1 MLTIGQVV
9 TDLKGQVILHSQFNC
24 LSGEEWGTDHTHTG
38 QAAPWGMCGPCVTL
52 MAEDLSGLAASVN
65 PVLPMEGDMVP

>member
-9 TDLKGQVILHSQFNC
+9 TDLSGQVTLHSQFNC

-38 QAAPWGMCGPCVTL
+38 QAAPWDMCGPCVTL
-52 MAEDLSGLAASVN
+52 MAEDLAWQHQ
-65 PVLPMEGDMVP
+65 